1 MSAGKRLTLEE
12 VKYFIEVESNSGCK
26 LLSEEYV
33 NVFTNLIIQC
43 KCGNIFSKSYND
55 FKNKL
60 HCCQMCSNKS
70 RIFKNS
76 LSNENVKNI
85 IKELGYKLI
94 SDYINSKTKLIIE
107 DSNGYLYFLVF
118 HNLIKNKKSNAFDKS
133 NPYTLHNIKLW
144 CKLNNKPFELISE
157 VYEGDKKK
165 LKWKC
170 FKNNCGEIFEMN
182 WDSVKSGQG
191 CSVCRGRQIK
201 LSNCLF
207 TKNLELANEWHPT
220 KNGDLTPYD
229 VICGS
234 TKKVWWICKE
244 CGHEWSAIIR
254 SRANNNNGCPQC
266 NKSKGEKII
275 KEWSDNIGFIII
287 LQDEYDKLD
296 DFNKK
301 LNNYYISQK
310 EFSELKGLGNRNLSY
325 DFYYPNYNLLVEYQ
339 GEQHDHP
346 VDFKN
351 KGKNYAEKE
360 FLKQLE
366 HDKRKREYAINNNIN
381 LLEIWYWDFNNIERI
396 LDECFNKT
404 Y

>member
-1 MSAGKRLTLEE
+1 LGKKLT
-12 VKYFIEVESNSGCK
+12 IEYIRDYV
-26 LLSEEYV
+26 LS
-33 NVFTNLIIQC
+33 
-43 KCGNIFSKSYND
+43 
-55 FKNKL
+55 
-60 HCCQMCSNKS
+60 
-70 RIFKNS
+70 
-76 LSNENVKNI
+76 
-85 IKELGYKLI
+85 LGYILI
-94 SDYINSKTKLIIE
+94 SKEYFNVNTKIIIV
-107 DSNGYLYFLVF
+107 DKNGYYYMSRYNHLKEGHYPNKF
-118 HNLIKNKKSNAFDKS
+118 HKN
-133 NPYTLHNIKLW
+133 NPYTIQNIKLW